1 MGKRLLSVLLVL
13 LTGSAAVAQDITRFK
28 VFSDSAY
35 QTNTQYKSCNKYQKD
50 AIIFMDL
57 VADTH
62 PYYVRPELRE
72 EWYAKKETL
81 LEKCKSIET
90 DEALA
95 DALNETLGKQKDK
108 HTCVTTAKQVK
119 EATLAERKKLTEAGI
134 TSFAPDREHIM
145 RPHATVYDYQ
155 IFQEHSICYLQFN
168 KCANNRTDPFSTF
181 LDRMFVEMKEG
192 NIKTLVVDVQY
203 NGGGNDYFCSL
214 LMEHLYPFAK
224 LKTFTAYTRLSNF
237 MTEYYPNAVELKKN
251 WEKEGH
257 KNELYQEPAN
267 KTDGY
272 QQPELYEGQVVFVM
286 GPKTFS
292 SAGILLTHA
301 RDNHF
306 GTIIGTTSTFGPS
319 HYGNALPFRLPN
331 TAVYGSI
338 SCQYFAR
345 PDATAA
351 DEPCLRPDI
360 EIDLDDKDAAWKFVI
375 EKYGAKQ

>member
-1 MGKRLLSVLLVL
+1 MEKSLLSVLLFL

-28 VFSDSAY
+28 VLSDSAY
-35 QTNTQYKSCNKYQKD
+35 QTNTMYQSCNRYQKD
-50 AIIFMDL
+50 AILFMDL

-95 DALNETLGKQKDK
+95 DALNEALGKLKDK

-155 IFQEHSICYLQFN
+155 IFPDISICYLQFN
-168 KCANNRTDPFSTF
+168 KCANDPANPFSSF
-181 LDRMFVEMKEG
+181 LDRMFAEMKEAC
-192 NIKTLVVDVQY
+192 IKTLVVDVQY
-203 NGGGNDYFCSL
+203 NSGGNDYYCSL
-214 LMEHLYPFAK
+214 LMEHLYPFDN
-224 LKTFTAYTRLSNF
+224 LKTFPAYTRLSNF
-237 MTEYYPNAVELKKN
+237 MTEYFPNAVELKKN
-251 WEKEGH
+251 WEQGGH
-257 KNELYQEPAN
+257 KDELYQEPAN
-267 KTDGY
+267 NNSNY
-272 QQPELYEGQVVFVM
+272 QQPKLYEGQVVFVM
-286 GPKTFS
+286 GQRTFS
-292 SAGILLTHA
+292 SAGNLLTYA

-319 HYGNALPFRLPN
+319 HYGHILPFRLPN
-331 TAVYGSI
+331 TEVYGSI
-338 SCQYFAR
+338 SCQLFVR
-345 PDATAA
+345 PDESKT
-351 DEPCLRPDI
+351 DEPYMQPDI
-360 EIDLDDKDAAWKFVI
+360 KVDLEDWDASWSLI
-375 EKYGAKQ
+375 TEKYGVKQ

>member
-1 MGKRLLSVLLVL
+1 MVL
-13 LTGSAAVAQDITRFK
+13 LTGLTAVAQDISQFK
-28 VFSDSAY
+28 VLSDSAY
-35 QTNTQYKSCNKYQKD
+35 QTNTMYQSCNKYQKD
-50 AIIFMDL
+50 AILFMDL
-57 VADTH
+57 VAETH
-62 PYYVRPELRE
+62 PYYIRSERCE

-95 DALNETLGKQKDK
+95 DALNEALGKLKDK

-145 RPHATVYDYQ
+145 RPHAMVYDYQ
-155 IFQEHSICYLQFN
+155 IFPDISICYLQFN
-168 KCANNRTDPFSTF
+168 KCANDPANPFSSF
-181 LDRMFVEMKEG
+181 LDRMFAEMKEAC
-192 NIKTLVVDVQY
+192 IKTLVVDVQY
-203 NGGGNDYFCSL
+203 NSGGNDYYCSL
-214 LMEHLYPFAK
+214 LMGHLYPFVK
-224 LKTFTAYTRLSNF
+224 LKSFTAYTRLSNF

-267 KTDGY
+267 KSGDY
-272 QQPELYEGQVVFVM
+272 QQPKLFEGQVIFVM

-306 GTIIGTTSTFGPS
+306 GTIIGTTSTFRPS
-319 HYGNALPFRLPN
+319 HYGNTLPFRLPN
-331 TAVYGSI
+331 TEVYGSI
-338 SCQYFAR
+338 SCQLFVR
-345 PDATAA
+345 PDESKT
-351 DEPCLRPDI
+351 DEPYMQPDI
-360 EIDLDDKDAAWKFVI
+360 KVDLEDWDASWSLI
-375 EKYGAKQ
+375 TEKYGVKQ

>member
-1 MGKRLLSVLLVL
+1 MEKKLLSVLLVL

-28 VFSDSAY
+28 VLSDSAY

-168 KCANNRTDPFSTF
+168 KCANNPADPFSTF
-181 LDRMFVEMKEG
+181 LDRMFVEMKEAKDG
-192 NIKTLVVDVQY
+192 TPCRHPRPQFSLYVSPHYYILQAARRGGLFWRLYTEIQTKRMLYRKSFVTL
-203 NGGGNDYFCSL
+203 
-214 LMEHLYPFAK
+214 HPK
-224 LKTFTAYTRLSNF
+224 AY
-237 MTEYYPNAVELKKN
+237 EV
-251 WEKEGH
+251 
-257 KNELYQEPAN
+257 
-267 KTDGY
+267 
-272 QQPELYEGQVVFVM
+272 
-286 GPKTFS
+286 
-292 SAGILLTHA
+292 
-301 RDNHF
+301 
-306 GTIIGTTSTFGPS
+306 
-319 HYGNALPFRLPN
+319 
-331 TAVYGSI
+331 
-338 SCQYFAR
+338 
-345 PDATAA
+345 
-351 DEPCLRPDI
+351 
-360 EIDLDDKDAAWKFVI
+360 
-375 EKYGAKQ
+375 

>member
-1 MGKRLLSVLLVL
+1 M
-13 LTGSAAVAQDITRFK
+13 
-28 VFSDSAY
+28 
-35 QTNTQYKSCNKYQKD
+35 
-50 AIIFMDL
+50 
-57 VADTH
+57 
-62 PYYVRPELRE
+62 
-72 EWYAKKETL
+72 
-81 LEKCKSIET
+81 
-90 DEALA
+90 
-95 DALNETLGKQKDK
+95 
-108 HTCVTTAKQVK
+108 
-119 EATLAERKKLTEAGI
+119 AERKKLTEAGI

-155 IFQEHSICYLQFN
+155 IFPEHSICYLQFN
-168 KCANNRTDPFSTF
+168 KCANNPADPFSTF

-192 NIKTLVVDVQY
+192 SIKTLVVDVQY

-214 LMEHLYPFAK
+214 LMDHLYPFAK